1 MMKVKGK
8 YGKAIIHADIFDDGT
23 KIQVKTLLDQKFTKG
38 LKVRI
43 MPDCHSGSGCV
54 IGTTMTIKDKI
65 VPNLVGV
72 DIGCGMLCVKLGKID
87 LDFAKLDEFIHKY
100 IPAGQNVNEYATE
113 TDIVLEELKC
123 FSDLKQVNYL
133 KKSIGSLGGGN
144 HFIEVDI
151 ASDGCKYLII
161 HTGSRN
167 LGCQVA
173 EIYQQKAILYHEN
186 KIYNKKVMRERVIK
200 EYKEQGLQKQIQAKL
215 KEIEKMVIE
224 LPMPKELC
232 YLEGQDFDDYMHDMH
247 ISQEY
252 AKANRFEI
260 AKRILSHL
268 GLKLDDLFYFETVH
282 NYINMKD
289 KILRKGAISSYKDET
304 VLIPINMKDGC
315 IVAKGKSNKKYN
327 YSAPHGAGRLISRG
341 KAQKTLSLEEYQK
354 SMEGIYSTTV
364 NKNTLDEAPM
374 AYKPIESILKNIK
387 GTVDIIEIIKPIYN
401 FKADE

>member
-1 MMKVKGK
+1 MKVKGK
-8 YGKAIIHADIFDDGT
+8 YGKAIIHADIFDEGT

-43 MPDCHSGSGCV
+43 MPDCHSGTGCV

-72 DIGCGMLCVKLGKID
+72 DIGCGMLCIKLGQID
-87 LDFAKLDEFIHKY
+87 LDLAKLDDYIHQN
-100 IPAGQNVNEYATE
+100 IPAGQNVNS
-113 TDIVLEELKC
+113 DIVESAVKLEDLKC
-123 FSDLKQVNYL
+123 FDKLKQVNYL
-133 KKSIGSLGGGN
+133 KKSIGTLGGGN
-144 HFIEVDI
+144 HFIEVDA
-151 ASDGCKYLII
+151 ASDGSKYLII

-173 EIYQQKAILYHEN
+173 EYYQMKAIEYHEN
-186 KIYNKKVMRERVIK
+186 KIFNKKEMREHVIK
-200 EYKEQGLQKQIQAKL
+200 EYKEKGMEKLIQAKL
-215 KEIEKMVIE
+215 KEIEKMEIE

-232 YLEGQDFDDYMHDMH
+232 YLEGSLFDDYMHDMH

-252 AKANRFEI
+252 AKVNRFEI
-260 AKRILSHL
+260 AKRILGHL
-268 GLKLDDLFYFETVH
+268 GLKIDELFHFETVH

-289 KILRKGAISSYKDET
+289 KIMRKGAISAYKDET

-315 IVAKGKSNKKYN
+315 IIAKGKSNKKYN

-341 KAQKTLSLEEYQK
+341 KALKTLSLEEYKKQ
-354 SMEGIYSTTV
+354 MEGIYSTTV

-374 AYKPIESILKNIK
+374 AYKPIESIIKNIK

>member
-1 MMKVKGK
+1 MIVKGK
-8 YGKAIIHADIFDDGT
+8 YGKAIIHADIFDEGT
-23 KIQVKTLLDQKFTKG
+23 KLQVKTLLDQKFTKG

-43 MPDCHSGSGCV
+43 MPDCHSGTGCV

-87 LDFAKLDEFIHKY
+87 IDLAKLDEFIHKY
-100 IPAGQNVNEYATE
+100 IPAGQNVNEDITPS
-113 TDIVLEELKC
+113 DIVLEDLKC
-123 FSDLKQVNYL
+123 FDKLKQVNYL

-151 ASDGCKYLII
+151 ALDGSKYLII

-173 EIYQQKAILYHEN
+173 EIYQNKAIQYHED
-186 KIYNKKVMRERVIK
+186 KIFNKKLERERVIK
-200 EYKEQGLQKQIQAKL
+200 EYKEQGLEKQIQAKL
-215 KEIEKMVIE
+215 KEIEKKEIV

-232 YLEGQDFDDYMHDMH
+232 YLEGKDFDDYMHDMH

-252 AKANRFEI
+252 AKLNRMEI

-268 GLKLDDLFYFETVH
+268 DLNLDELFYFETVH
-282 NYINMKD
+282 NYINMND
-289 KILRKGAISSYKDET
+289 KILRKGAISAYKNET

-315 IVAKGKSNKKYN
+315 IIAKGKSNKKYN
-327 YSAPHGAGRLISRG
+327 CSAPHGAGRLISRG
-341 KAQKTLSLEEYQK
+341 KAIKTLSLEEYQK
-354 SMEGIYSTTV
+354 SMDGIYSTTV

>member
-1 MMKVKGK
+1 MIVKGK
-8 YGKAIIHADIFDDGT
+8 YGKAIIYADIFDEGT
-23 KIQVKTLLDQKFTKG
+23 NLQVKTLLDQKFTKG

-43 MPDCHSGSGCV
+43 MPDCHSGNGCV

-87 LDFAKLDEFIHKY
+87 IDLVKLDEFIHKY
-100 IPAGQNVNEYATE
+100 IPAGQNVNE
-113 TDIVLEELKC
+113 DITLFNIELENLKC
-123 FSDLKQVNYL
+123 FNKLKQVNYL

-151 ASDGCKYLII
+151 ALDGSKYLII

-173 EIYQQKAILYHEN
+173 EIYQNKAIQYHED
-186 KIYNKKVMRERVIK
+186 KIFNKKLERERVIK
-200 EYKEQGLQKQIQAKL
+200 EYKEQGLEKQIQAKL
-215 KEIEKMVIE
+215 KEIEKKEIV

-232 YLEGQDFDDYMHDMH
+232 YLEGKDFDDYMHDMH

-252 AKANRFEI
+252 AKINRIEI
-260 AKRILSHL
+260 AKRILTNL
-268 GLKLDDLFYFETVH
+268 NLNLDDLFYFETVH
-282 NYINMKD
+282 NYINMDD
-289 KILRKGAISSYKDET
+289 KILRKGAISAYKDET

-315 IVAKGKSNKKYN
+315 IIAKGKSNKKYN
-327 YSAPHGAGRLISRG
+327 CSAPHGAGRLISRG
-341 KAQKTLSLEEYQK
+341 KALKTLSLEEYQK

>member
-1 MMKVKGK
+1 MKVKGK

-23 KIQVKTLLDQKFTKG
+23 KMQVKTLLDQKFTKG

-87 LDFAKLDEFIHKY
+87 LDLAKLDEFIHKY
-100 IPAGQNVNEYATE
+100 IPAGQNVNEDIAE
-113 TDIVLEELKC
+113 SDIVLEDLKC
-123 FSDLKQVNYL
+123 FDELKQVNYL

-151 ASDGCKYLII
+151 ASNGSKYLII

-173 EIYQQKAILYHEN
+173 EIYQAKAIQYHED
-186 KIYNKKVMRERVIK
+186 KIYNKKEMRERVIK

-268 GLKLDDLFYFETVH
+268 GLKLEELFYFETVH

-289 KILRKGAISSYKDET
+289 KILRKGAISAYKDET

-315 IVAKGKSNKKYN
+315 IVALGKSNKKYN

-341 KAQKTLSLEEYQK
+341 KAQKTLSLEEYKK

-387 GTVDIIEIIKPIYN
+387 GTVDVIEIIKPIYN